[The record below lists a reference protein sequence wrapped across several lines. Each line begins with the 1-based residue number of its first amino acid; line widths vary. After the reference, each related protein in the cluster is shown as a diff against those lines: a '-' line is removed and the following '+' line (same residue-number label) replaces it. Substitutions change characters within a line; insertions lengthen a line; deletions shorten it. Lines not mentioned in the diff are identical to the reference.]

1 MNQPVLS
8 YLERLGPPAARPQT
22 GQTSSSPVRRLAY
35 WDWVTPSSDLS
46 HAVVCVHGLSRQG
59 RDFDTLA
66 RRLSPHVRVIC
77 VDAPGRGQSDW
88 LEDPMAYQMPVYVAD
103 MMALLHRLAAQGVT
117 TFDWVGTSM
126 GGLIGMLVAAQSELP
141 LRRLVLNDVGPAIE
155 PDALLRIGEY
165 LGKAPAFDRLEEGAD
180 YLWSIS
186 RSFGPHTPEQWK
198 GLSEPMFR
206 RQGAQWV
213 LHYDPAIA
221 APFKVHTAHT
231 AAQAAQEGQALLW
244 QVYETLRQ
252 SVLLLR
258 GAESDLLSEETA
270 HRMSITGPRATRVDI
285 EGVGHAPTLVAEPQ
299 LALVQAFLLSA

>member
-1 MNQPVLS
+1 M
-8 YLERLGPPAARPQT
+8 ARPHPGQ
-22 GQTSSSPVRRLAY
+22 QTSSPPVRRLAY
-35 WDWVTPSSDLS
+35 WDWLTPSSDPS

-66 RRLSPHVRVIC
+66 RRLSPHVRVVC

-88 LEDPMAYQMPVYVAD
+88 LDDPMGYQIPVYVAD
-103 MMALLHRLAAQGVT
+103 ITALLHRLAAQGVT
-117 TFDWVGTSM
+117 TIDWVGTSM
-126 GGLIGMLVAAQSELP
+126 GGLIGMLVAAQAEVP
-141 LRRLVLNDVGPAIE
+141 LRRLVLNDVGPSIE

-165 LGKAPAFDRLEEGAD
+165 LGKAPAFDSLEQGTE

-186 RSFGPHTPEQWK
+186 RSFGPHTQDQWAA
-198 GLSEPMFR
+198 LSEPMFR

-221 APFKVHTAHT
+221 APFKAHTAQS

-244 QVYETLRQ
+244 QVYETLRLP
-252 SVLLLR
+252 VLLLR
-258 GAESDLLSEETA
+258 GAQSDLLSEDTA
-270 HRMSITGPRATRVDI
+270 RRMSTTGPCATWVDI

>member
-1 MNQPVLS
+1 
-8 YLERLGPPAARPQT
+8 
-22 GQTSSSPVRRLAY
+22 
-35 WDWVTPSSDLS
+35 
-46 HAVVCVHGLSRQG
+46 
-59 RDFDTLA
+59 
-66 RRLSPHVRVIC
+66 
-77 VDAPGRGQSDW
+77 
-88 LEDPMAYQMPVYVAD
+88 MAYQMPVYVAD

-186 RSFGPHTPEQWK
+186 HSFGPHTPEQWK

-221 APFKVHTAHT
+221 TPFTVHTAHT